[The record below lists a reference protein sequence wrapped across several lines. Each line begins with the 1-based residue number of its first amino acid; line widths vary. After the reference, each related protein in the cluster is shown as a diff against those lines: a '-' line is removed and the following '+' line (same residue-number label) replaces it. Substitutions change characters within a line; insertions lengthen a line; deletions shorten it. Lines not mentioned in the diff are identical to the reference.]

1 MGETLPHYRHGDD
14 ALPLILRCLQPGA
27 LLTMRTEVQGG
38 KHIGGNVMI
47 TAEMVVAARNG
58 DVVV

>member
-1 MGETLPHYRHGDD
+1 MGETLPDYRHGDD
-14 ALPLILRCLQPGA
+14 ASPPILRRLQPGA
-27 LLTMRTEVQGG
+27 LLTMHTEVQGG

-47 TAEMVVAARNG
+47 TAEMVFAARNG